1 MADAHIWDQ
10 SGVSALDQVI
20 RRLKLGGSVVE
31 VVHLNSESTDLFA
44 RIGQAE
50 EAGGAGGALGPTH

>member
-20 RRLKLGGSVVE
+20 RRLKLGGSAVE
-31 VVHLNSESTDLFA
+31 VVNLNPESTDLFA
-44 RIGQAE
+44 RIGMAE
-50 EAGGAGGALGPTH
+50 EAGGRGGFIASAH